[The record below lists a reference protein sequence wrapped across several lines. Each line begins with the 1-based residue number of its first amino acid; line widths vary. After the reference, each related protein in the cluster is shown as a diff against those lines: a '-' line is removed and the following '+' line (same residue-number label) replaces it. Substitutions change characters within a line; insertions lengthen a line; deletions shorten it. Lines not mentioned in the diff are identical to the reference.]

1 MTDYSKK
8 KKKVIQNN
16 ETPIEL
22 VAIVHNDKISDERP
36 NTANIDSK
44 SKGNPMNGKGILDE
58 EEEEVT
64 VRIEDWDSVP
74 DTPRTTNRRIVDVT
88 TEKLNSRAMSIFGD
102 ARKDL
107 GPIMGYANEP
117 LLPLVKACAPLVN
130 LIPNLQK
137 YVQAA
142 LNETPEQPPD
152 GLTIDESAAIRL
164 YTMQWGKSYRS
175 LYAIL
180 NHTLKNCDR
189 EQLTPYFKYLKL
201 FLTALVKL
209 PCVPPLT
216 IWRGVTKNLSD
227 EFLPGTQVNWW
238 AFSSCTSELT
248 VLHSNVYLGNSGDR
262 TLFSVEAINARKI
275 DGHSHFVEE
284 NEVLLLPGT
293 QMIVQSQG
301 SPAENLHIIHLKQVI
316 PQEILLE
323 LPFESNFNT
332 LDHLFIKTVFSI
344 SRCIPLSKT

>member
-1 MTDYSKK
+1 MTDHKK
-8 KKKVIQNN
+8 KKKSINDGP
-16 ETPIEL
+16 TL
-22 VAIVHNDKISDERP
+22 VKMAAVVDDDEYL
-36 NTANIDSK
+36 T
-44 SKGNPMNGKGILDE
+44 E
-58 EEEEVT
+58 
-64 VRIEDWDSVP
+64 
-74 DTPRTTNRRIVDVT
+74 PRTTVNLDSSSDNGFPGWKDISDQDTIIQMQDFNNVLDVPSTNNRRIVDVT

-107 GPIMGYANEP
+107 GPIIGYANEP

-130 LIPNLQK
+130 IIPNLPK

-142 LNETPEQPPD
+142 LNETPEQPLD

-164 YTMQWGKSYRS
+164 YTMQWEKSYRS

-180 NHTLKNCDR
+180 NYTLKNCDR
-189 EQLTPYFKYLKL
+189 EQLKPYFKYLKL

-275 DGHSHFVEE
+275 DGHSHFIEE

-323 LPFESNFNT
+323 LPFEGNFNT
-332 LDHLFIKTVFSI
+332 FDHLFIKTDFLYLGAYLY
-344 SRCIPLSKT
+344 PKPE